1 MNNEDIIR
9 SVVCLLA
16 GDGEINQQEMRV
28 LQNLRKQLGVT
39 SEALNTIFEEARKGK
54 GHVNIPEE
62 AAERKRLFEFLVQA
76 SVADGRLASEER
88 KMLNLIAA
96 KMEISGMDVENS
108 LSQALK
114 RALSSPTAK
123 PHAKNKEDDRIKK
136 ELPLSPQVPRS
147 IQKFG

>member
-16 GDGEINQQEMRV
+16 GDGEISQQEMHF
-28 LQNLRKQLGVT
+28 LQNLHKQLGVT
-39 SEALNTIFEEARKGK
+39 SEVLNTVFEEARKGK
-54 GHVNIPEE
+54 GRVSIPED
-62 AAERKRLFEFLVQA
+62 ATERKRLFEFLVQA
-76 SVADGRLASEER
+76 VVADGRLVSEER

-108 LSQALK
+108 LSGALK

-123 PHAKNKEDDRIKK
+123 PRTKR
-136 ELPLSPQVPRS
+136 
-147 IQKFG
+147 